1 MCGLYP
7 GQLRYGNVYQ
17 NLREDAMRIEDLK
30 NWTVDQLKEEV
41 VRLADEREAKQ
52 HEILDKNEKI
62 NELQAELDKMCNY
75 NEELK
80 KQVDDLNLI
89 PEFMTPDID
98 TPFEEI
104 KSLKRTHQSDC
115 ITINQLQ
122 TALDVI
128 VDRYANLRKVHG
140 VR

>member
-1 MCGLYP
+1 
-7 GQLRYGNVYQ
+7 
-17 NLREDAMRIEDLK
+17 MRIEDLK

-62 NELQAELDKMCNY
+62 NELQAELDKMCDY

>member
-1 MCGLYP
+1 
-7 GQLRYGNVYQ
+7 
-17 NLREDAMRIEDLK
+17 MRIEDLK
-30 NWTVDQLKEEV
+30 SWTVDQLKEEV

>member
-1 MCGLYP
+1 
-7 GQLRYGNVYQ
+7 
-17 NLREDAMRIEDLK
+17 MRIEDLK

-62 NELQAELDKMCNY
+62 NALQAKLDEMCDYSN
-75 NEELK
+75 
-80 KQVDDLNLI
+80 D
-89 PEFMTPDID
+89 
-98 TPFEEI
+98 
-104 KSLKRTHQSDC
+104 LKRQISEKSDMPFYDESVEIAKYRRQHQSDC

-128 VDRYANLRKVHG
+128 VDQYANLRKTHG
-140 VR
+140 AS